1 MKIRCTNSATKRL
14 RTPETSENYDDPLD
28 FTDGPIDI
36 RKAVGKA
43 LIESCPAIE
52 AASEADSTTAETTA
66 ETAGTTTETAETDGE
81 VRSETPD
88 DLAARIN
95 DAAYVTLQR
104 VAGQLDSVQGN
115 AGAVSI
121 RHGLHDA
128 DTERVRAAF
137 AAVDADAE

>member
-1 MKIRCTNSATKRL
+1 MKITCTNSATKRL
-14 RTPETSENYDDPLD
+14 QTPETREHYDDPLD
-28 FTDGPIDI
+28 FTDGPTDV

-43 LIESCPAIE
+43 LIESYPAIE
-52 AASEADSTTAETTA
+52 AASEADTTITEATAETT
-66 ETAGTTTETAETDGE
+66 GTTAETAETDGE
-81 VRSETPD
+81 ARSETPD

-95 DAAYVTLQR
+95 DAEYVTLQR
-104 VAGQLDSVQGN
+104 AAGQLDSVQGN

-137 AAVDADAE
+137 AAIDTDIG